1 MSSEVTRHIKEPV
14 QLRGIE
20 FFHTGIKSE
29 GVLGCIGF
37 ETGVI
42 KEILDEMP
50 PRVDLTALYEKII
63 EKDPGLT
70 NNLPTDF
77 PIASNG
83 TTCINH

>member
-1 MSSEVTRHIKEPV
+1 MGPRLDFTHMSSEVTRHIKEPV

-42 KEILDEMP
+42 KEILDKCHHE
-50 PRVDLTALYEKII
+50 
-63 EKDPGLT
+63 
-70 NNLPTDF
+70 
-77 PIASNG
+77 
-83 TTCINH
+83 